1 MILLTE
7 LGLAFAAGLLGHE
20 LRPVLRRDFEA
31 GWFAIAC
38 YVTGVLIALP
48 FVLLL
53 FRDSRRGTA
62 DVIVSY
68 LLAFL
73 GVGGGVV
80 AGHYLKPD

>member
-20 LRPVLRRDFEA
+20 LRPVLRRDFGA

-53 FRDSRRGTA
+53 FRDSRRGVTDMIA
-62 DVIVSY
+62 SY

-73 GVGGGVV
+73 CVGGGVV

>member
-1 MILLTE
+1 MILLAE
-7 LGLAFAAGLLGHE
+7 LTFAFAAGLLGHE
-20 LRPVLRRDFEA
+20 LRPILRRDFEA

-38 YVTGVLIALP
+38 YVTGVMIALP

-53 FRDSRRGTA
+53 FRDSRRGSA
-62 DVIVSY
+62 DVIASY

-73 GVGGGVV
+73 CVGGGVV

>member
-1 MILLTE
+1 MILLAE

-20 LRPVLRRDFEA
+20 LRPMLRRDFGA

-38 YVTGVLIALP
+38 YVTGVLVALP

-53 FRDSRRGTA
+53 YRGSRQATA
-62 DVIVSY
+62 DVVMSY

-73 GVGGGVV
+73 GVGSGVV
-80 AGHYLKPD
+80 AGHYFRPD

>member
-1 MILLTE
+1 MILLAE

-20 LRPVLRRDFEA
+20 LRPMLRRDFEA

-53 FRDSRRGTA
+53 FKDSRKDSA
-62 DVIVSY
+62 DVIMSY